1 MVFFTRNKVILVGN
15 VAVRKNIFLFIF
27 LLSTQVGAQIKIY
40 EDTDNTGVNKLERI
54 GIIEKYLI
62 GLSQS
67 LKSMEAKL
75 ETNTLK
81 LKTIE
86 ENLGSIKDKDL
97 KSIMAQLSE
106 KTAAAA
112 APSKDAAE
120 IEKIKADIMTMKNDD
135 IEKIKLDLQAL
146 SSAIKELDK

>member
-1 MVFFTRNKVILVGN
+1 MGN